1 MFNPTKVI
9 EVGYGDVN
17 KVKIGGNGNLVLIGG
32 PCAIENRAHAFMMA
46 ERIGEICQ
54 ELGVDWVYK
63 SCYDKDCRSSPDSYH
78 GIGIELG
85 LEILAEVRQ
94 KFKVP
99 VTSDFS
105 DSSWATQTG
114 EVCDLVQVPAYLC
127 RQTTIL
133 RAAAKTGRPVHV
145 KKGQF
150 MSPWNMANS
159 VKKIEAAG
167 GNQILLGDRG
177 TFFGYNMLVTDFRS
191 LPIMAKTGYPVCY
204 DATHSIQMPTSMG
217 DISGGQREY
226 IPNLV
231 RAAAA
236 CGMDALFM
244 EIHNDPKNSMSD
256 PNTVLNLKDLKFVL
270 GQAKEIHDMRRELQ
284 ETYGEDDVK

>member
-78 GIGIELG
+78 GIGIQLG

-105 DSSWATQTG
+105 DSS
-114 EVCDLVQVPAYLC
+114 
-127 RQTTIL
+127 
-133 RAAAKTGRPVHV
+133 
-145 KKGQF
+145 
-150 MSPWNMANS
+150 
-159 VKKIEAAG
+159 
-167 GNQILLGDRG
+167 
-177 TFFGYNMLVTDFRS
+177 
-191 LPIMAKTGYPVCY
+191 
-204 DATHSIQMPTSMG
+204 
-217 DISGGQREY
+217 
-226 IPNLV
+226 
-231 RAAAA
+231 
-236 CGMDALFM
+236 
-244 EIHNDPKNSMSD
+244 
-256 PNTVLNLKDLKFVL
+256 
-270 GQAKEIHDMRRELQ
+270 
-284 ETYGEDDVK
+284 